1 MLPNNRKRC
10 AGFEAVHC
18 AGKRLF
24 AQGSCRQ
31 KTGGH
36 WTRTGRKMAGSFL
49 AAALVTAVF
58 PLPAF
63 AQQSPEF
70 AYSAEKWATLKDNK
84 LEFDEIKDLIHE
96 YNPTVI
102 QNAISYKDYL
112 TKNRDD
118 VAQEYYDRANEIYS
132 SIEYPDSDSENYGSG
147 VAAALRNEQQAKS
160 LMEQGDE
167 NTDDQATM
175 RIQYDQAEARL
186 SKQAE
191 GLMITYWTQYYN
203 LDSARA
209 RIEQAKL
216 SCQSEENR
224 LAAGMSTQSKVL
236 SAKEA
241 VSLAEASLVTAES
254 NLASTKENLCLMLG
268 WSYGADVEI
277 AELPEPDQE
286 KIAAIDVNADIQ
298 TALDNSYA
306 YRLTQKQLTN
316 ARTDTVKEKLTETA
330 KNQKET
336 ISNSVKSAY
345 DSLLLAQSGY
355 EQAQSALALQEV
367 SMKSADA
374 KLAAGTIT
382 KNTYES
388 QKASYT
394 TAQVTAQTQKLSL
407 LQVMVDYDWSVNGLA
422 SAE

>member
-1 MLPNNRKRC
+1 MIRKR
-10 AGFEAVHC
+10 A
-18 AGKRLF
+18 KRL
-24 AQGSCRQ
+24 
-31 KTGGH
+31 
-36 WTRTGRKMAGSFL
+36 AGAVL
-49 AAALVTAVF
+49 AAGAITAMPF
-58 PLPAF
+58 QAF
-63 AQQSPEF
+63 AQRSPEF
-70 AYSAEKWATLKDNK
+70 AYSAEKWATLRDNK
-84 LEFDEIKDLIHE
+84 LEFDEISDLVHE
-96 YNPTVI
+96 YNPTVV
-102 QNAISYKDYL
+102 QNEISYKDYL

-118 VAQEYYDRANEIYS
+118 VAQDYYDKANEIYS
-132 SIEYPDSDSENYGSG
+132 NISYPDLDDANYGSG

-186 SKQAE
+186 AKQAE

-203 LDSARA
+203 LDSAKA
-209 RIEQAKL
+209 RIAQAKL
-216 SCQSEENR
+216 SCQSEQNR
-224 LAAGMSTQSKVL
+224 LAAGMSTQAKVL
-236 SAKEA
+236 SAKES
-241 VSLAEASLVTAES
+241 VSNAEAALVTAES
-254 NLASTKENLCLMLG
+254 NLASTKESLCLMLG
-268 WSYGADVEI
+268 WGYGADVEI
-277 AELPEPDQE
+277 AELADPDQS
-286 KIAAIDVNADIQ
+286 KIAAIDVSADIQ
-298 TALDNSYA
+298 TALGNSYA
-306 YRLTQKQLTN
+306 YRLTKTQLTN
-316 ARTDTVKEKLTETA
+316 ARTDSVKEKLSETE

-382 KNTYES
+382 KNTYEN
-388 QKASYT
+388 QKVSYT

-407 LQVMVDYDWSVNGLA
+407 LQAMNDYDWAVNGLA

>member
-1 MLPNNRKRC
+1 MIRKR
-10 AGFEAVHC
+10 A
-18 AGKRLF
+18 KRL
-24 AQGSCRQ
+24 
-31 KTGGH
+31 
-36 WTRTGRKMAGSFL
+36 AGAVL
-49 AAALVTAVF
+49 AAGAITAMPF
-58 PLPAF
+58 QAF
-63 AQQSPEF
+63 AQRSPEF
-70 AYSAEKWATLKDNK
+70 AYSAEKWATLRDNK
-84 LEFDEIKDLIHE
+84 LEFDEISDLVHE
-96 YNPTVI
+96 YNPTVV
-102 QNAISYKDYL
+102 QNEISYKDYL

-118 VAQEYYDRANEIYS
+118 VAQDYYDKANEIYS
-132 SIEYPDSDSENYGSG
+132 NISYPDSDDANYGSG

-186 SKQAE
+186 AKQAQ

-203 LDSARA
+203 LDGQKA

-216 SCQSEENR
+216 SYQSEQNR
-224 LAAGMSTQSKVL
+224 LAAGMSTQSRVL
-236 SAKEA
+236 SAKES
-241 VSLAEASLVTAES
+241 VSNAEAALVTAES
-254 NLASTKENLCLMLG
+254 NLASTKESLCLMLG
-268 WSYGADVEI
+268 WGYGADVEI
-277 AELPEPDQE
+277 AELAEPDQS

-298 TALDNSYA
+298 TALENSYA
-306 YRLTQKQLTN
+306 YRLTKKQLTN
-316 ARTDTVKEKLTETA
+316 ARTDSVKEKLTETE
-330 KNQKET
+330 KNQRET
-336 ISNSVKSAY
+336 VSNSVKSAY

-407 LQVMVDYDWSVNGLA
+407 LQAMNDYDWAVNGLA

>member
-1 MLPNNRKRC
+1 MVRKR
-10 AGFEAVHC
+10 A
-18 AGKRLF
+18 KRL
-24 AQGSCRQ
+24 
-31 KTGGH
+31 
-36 WTRTGRKMAGSFL
+36 AGAVL
-49 AAALVTAVF
+49 AAGVITAMPF
-58 PLPAF
+58 QAF
-63 AQQSPEF
+63 AQRSPEF
-70 AYSAEKWATLKDNK
+70 AYSAEKWATLRDNK
-84 LEFDEIKDLIHE
+84 LEFDEISDLVHE
-96 YNPTVI
+96 YNPTVV
-102 QNAISYKDYL
+102 QNEISYKDYL

-118 VAQEYYDRANEIYS
+118 VAQDYYDKANEIYS
-132 SIEYPDSDSENYGSG
+132 NISYPDSDDANYGSG
-147 VAAALRNEQQAKS
+147 VAAALSNEQQAKS

-175 RIQYDQAEARL
+175 RLQYDQSEAKL
-186 SKQAE
+186 AKQAQ

-203 LDSARA
+203 LDGQKA
-209 RIEQAKL
+209 RIDEAKL
-216 SCQSEENR
+216 SFQSEQNR

-236 SAKEA
+236 SAKES
-241 VSLAEASLVTAES
+241 VSNAEAALVTAES
-254 NLASTKENLCLMLG
+254 NLASTKESLCLMLG
-268 WSYGADVEI
+268 WGYGADVEI
-277 AELPEPDQE
+277 AELAEPDQS

-298 TALDNSYA
+298 TALENSYA
-306 YRLTQKQLTN
+306 YRLTKKQLTN
-316 ARTDTVKEKLTETA
+316 ARTDSVKEKLSETE
-330 KNQKET
+330 KNQRET

-355 EQAQSALALQEV
+355 EQAQSALTLQEV

-407 LQVMVDYDWSVNGLA
+407 LQAMNDYDWAVNGLA

>member
-1 MLPNNRKRC
+1 MIRKR
-10 AGFEAVHC
+10 A
-18 AGKRLF
+18 KRL
-24 AQGSCRQ
+24 
-31 KTGGH
+31 
-36 WTRTGRKMAGSFL
+36 AGAVL
-49 AAALVTAVF
+49 AVGAITAMPF
-58 PLPAF
+58 QAF
-63 AQQSPEF
+63 AQRSPEF
-70 AYSAEKWATLKDNK
+70 AYSAEKWATLRDNK
-84 LEFDEIKDLIHE
+84 LEFDEISDLVHE
-96 YNPTVI
+96 YNPTVV
-102 QNAISYKDYL
+102 QNEISYKDYL

-118 VAQEYYDRANEIYS
+118 VAQDYYDKANEIYS
-132 SIEYPDSDSENYGSG
+132 NISYPDSDDANYGSG

-175 RIQYDQAEARL
+175 RLQYDQAEAKL
-186 SKQAE
+186 AKQAQ

-203 LDSARA
+203 LDGQKA

-216 SCQSEENR
+216 SYQSEQNR
-224 LAAGMSTQSKVL
+224 LVAGMSTQSKVL
-236 SAKEA
+236 SAKES
-241 VSLAEASLVTAES
+241 VSNAEAALVTAES
-254 NLASTKENLCLMLG
+254 NLASTKESLCLMLG
-268 WSYGADVEI
+268 WGYGADVEI
-277 AELPEPDQE
+277 AELAEPDQS

-298 TALDNSYA
+298 AALENSYA
-306 YRLTQKQLTN
+306 YRLTKKQLTN
-316 ARTDTVKEKLTETA
+316 ARTDSVKEKLSETE
-330 KNQKET
+330 KNQRET

-407 LQVMVDYDWSVNGLA
+407 LQAMNDYDWAVNGLA

>member
-1 MLPNNRKRC
+1 MIRKR
-10 AGFEAVHC
+10 A
-18 AGKRLF
+18 KRL
-24 AQGSCRQ
+24 
-31 KTGGH
+31 
-36 WTRTGRKMAGSFL
+36 AGAVL
-49 AAALVTAVF
+49 AAGVITAMPF
-58 PLPAF
+58 QAF
-63 AQQSPEF
+63 AQRSPEF
-70 AYSAEKWATLKDNK
+70 AYSAEKWATLRDNK
-84 LEFDEIKDLIHE
+84 LEFDEISDLVHE
-96 YNPTVI
+96 YNPTVV
-102 QNAISYKDYL
+102 QNEISYKDYL

-118 VAQEYYDRANEIYS
+118 VAQDYYDKANEIYS
-132 SIEYPDSDSENYGSG
+132 NISYPDSDDANYGSG

-186 SKQAE
+186 AKQAQ

-203 LDSARA
+203 LDGQKA

-216 SCQSEENR
+216 SYQSEQNR

-236 SAKEA
+236 SAKES
-241 VSLAEASLVTAES
+241 VSNAEAALVTAES
-254 NLASTKENLCLMLG
+254 NLASTKESLCLMLG
-268 WSYGADVEI
+268 WGYGADVEI
-277 AELPEPDQE
+277 AELAEPDQS

-298 TALDNSYA
+298 TALENSYA
-306 YRLTQKQLTN
+306 YRLTKKQLTN
-316 ARTDTVKEKLTETA
+316 ARTDSVKEKLTETE
-330 KNQKET
+330 KNQRET

-394 TAQVTAQTQKLSL
+394 TAQVTAQTQKLFL
-407 LQVMVDYDWSVNGLA
+407 LQAMNDYDWAVNGLA
-422 SAE
+422 SAQ

>member
-1 MLPNNRKRC
+1 MIRKR
-10 AGFEAVHC
+10 A
-18 AGKRLF
+18 KRL
-24 AQGSCRQ
+24 
-31 KTGGH
+31 
-36 WTRTGRKMAGSFL
+36 AGAVL
-49 AAALVTAVF
+49 AAGAITAMPF
-58 PLPAF
+58 QAF
-63 AQQSPEF
+63 AQRSPEF
-70 AYSAEKWATLKDNK
+70 AYSAEKWATLRDNK
-84 LEFDEIKDLIHE
+84 LEFDEISDLVHE
-96 YNPTVI
+96 YNPTVV
-102 QNAISYKDYL
+102 QNEISYKDYL

-118 VAQEYYDRANEIYS
+118 VAQDYYDKANEIYS
-132 SIEYPDSDSENYGSG
+132 NISYPDSDDANYGSG
-147 VAAALRNEQQAKS
+147 VATALRNEQQAKS

-175 RIQYDQAEARL
+175 RLQYDQSEAKL
-186 SKQAE
+186 AKQAQ

-203 LDSARA
+203 LDGQKARV
-209 RIEQAKL
+209 EQAKL
-216 SCQSEENR
+216 SYQSEQNR

-236 SAKEA
+236 SAKES
-241 VSLAEASLVTAES
+241 VSNAEAALVTAES
-254 NLASTKENLCLMLG
+254 NLASTKESLCLMLG
-268 WSYGADVEI
+268 WGYGVDVEI
-277 AELPEPDQE
+277 AELAEPDQS

-298 TALDNSYA
+298 AALENSYA
-306 YRLTQKQLTN
+306 YRLTKKQLTN
-316 ARTDTVKEKLTETA
+316 ARTDSVKEKLSETE
-330 KNQKET
+330 KNQRET

-345 DSLLLAQSGY
+345 DSLLLAQSSY

-407 LQVMVDYDWSVNGLA
+407 LQAMNDYDWAVNGLA

>member
-1 MLPNNRKRC
+1 MIRKR
-10 AGFEAVHC
+10 A
-18 AGKRLF
+18 KRL
-24 AQGSCRQ
+24 
-31 KTGGH
+31 
-36 WTRTGRKMAGSFL
+36 AGAVL
-49 AAALVTAVF
+49 AAGAITAMPF
-58 PLPAF
+58 QAF
-63 AQQSPEF
+63 AQRSPEF
-70 AYSAEKWATLKDNK
+70 AYSAEKWATLRDNK
-84 LEFDEIKDLIHE
+84 LEFDEISDLVHE
-96 YNPTVI
+96 YNPTVV
-102 QNAISYKDYL
+102 QNEISYKDYL

-118 VAQEYYDRANEIYS
+118 VAQDYYDKANEIYS
-132 SIEYPDSDSENYGSG
+132 NISYPDSDDANYGSG

-175 RIQYDQAEARL
+175 RIQYDQAEAKL
-186 SKQAE
+186 AKQAQ

-203 LDSARA
+203 LDGQKA

-216 SCQSEENR
+216 SYQSEQNR

-236 SAKEA
+236 SAKES
-241 VSLAEASLVTAES
+241 VSNAEAALVTAES
-254 NLASTKENLCLMLG
+254 NLASTKESLCLMLG
-268 WSYGADVEI
+268 WGYGADVKI
-277 AELPEPDQE
+277 AELAEPDQS

-298 TALDNSYA
+298 AALENSYA
-306 YRLTQKQLTN
+306 YRLTKKQLTN
-316 ARTDTVKEKLTETA
+316 ARTDSVKEKLSETE
-330 KNQKET
+330 KNQRET

-345 DSLLLAQSGY
+345 DSLLLAQSSY

-407 LQVMVDYDWSVNGLA
+407 LRAMVDYDWAVNGLA

>member
-1 MLPNNRKRC
+1 MVRKR
-10 AGFEAVHC
+10 A
-18 AGKRLF
+18 KRL
-24 AQGSCRQ
+24 
-31 KTGGH
+31 
-36 WTRTGRKMAGSFL
+36 AGAVL
-49 AAALVTAVF
+49 AAGVITAMPF
-58 PLPAF
+58 QAF
-63 AQQSPEF
+63 AQRSPEF
-70 AYSAEKWATLKDNK
+70 AYSAEKWATLRDNK
-84 LEFDEIKDLIHE
+84 LEFDEISDLVHE
-96 YNPTVI
+96 YNPTVV
-102 QNAISYKDYL
+102 QNEISYKDYL

-118 VAQEYYDRANEIYS
+118 VAQDYYDKANEIYS
-132 SIEYPDSDSENYGSG
+132 NISYPDSDDANYGSG

-175 RIQYDQAEARL
+175 RLQYDQAEAKL
-186 SKQAE
+186 AKQAQ

-203 LDSARA
+203 LDGQKARV
-209 RIEQAKL
+209 EQAKL
-216 SCQSEENR
+216 SYQSEQNR

-236 SAKEA
+236 SAKES
-241 VSLAEASLVTAES
+241 VSNAEAALVTAES
-254 NLASTKENLCLMLG
+254 NLASTKESLCLMLG
-268 WSYGADVEI
+268 WGYGADVEI
-277 AELPEPDQE
+277 AELAEPDQS

-298 TALDNSYA
+298 TALENSYA
-306 YRLTQKQLTN
+306 YRLTKKQLTN
-316 ARTDTVKEKLTETA
+316 ARTDSVKEKLSETE
-330 KNQKET
+330 KNQRET

-345 DSLLLAQSGY
+345 DSLLLAQSSY

-367 SMKSADA
+367 SMKSTDA

-407 LQVMVDYDWSVNGLA
+407 LQAMNDYDWAVNGLA

>member
-1 MLPNNRKRC
+1 MIRKR
-10 AGFEAVHC
+10 A
-18 AGKRLF
+18 KRL
-24 AQGSCRQ
+24 
-31 KTGGH
+31 
-36 WTRTGRKMAGSFL
+36 AGAVL
-49 AAALVTAVF
+49 AAGAITAMPF
-58 PLPAF
+58 QAF
-63 AQQSPEF
+63 AQRSPEF
-70 AYSAEKWATLKDNK
+70 AYSAEKWATLRDNK
-84 LEFDEIKDLIHE
+84 LEFDEISDLVHE
-96 YNPTVI
+96 YNPTVV
-102 QNAISYKDYL
+102 QNEISYKDYL

-118 VAQEYYDRANEIYS
+118 VAQDYYDKANEIYS
-132 SIEYPDSDSENYGSG
+132 NISYPDSDDANYGSG

-175 RIQYDQAEARL
+175 RIQYDQAEAKL
-186 SKQAE
+186 AKQAQ

-203 LDSARA
+203 LDGQKA

-216 SCQSEENR
+216 SYQSEQNR

-236 SAKEA
+236 SAKES
-241 VSLAEASLVTAES
+241 VSNAEAALVTAES
-254 NLASTKENLCLMLG
+254 NLASTKESLCLMLG
-268 WSYGADVEI
+268 WGYGADVRI
-277 AELPEPDQE
+277 AELAEPDQS

-298 TALDNSYA
+298 MALENSYA
-306 YRLTQKQLTN
+306 YRLTKKQLTN
-316 ARTDTVKEKLTETA
+316 ARTDSVKEKLSETE
-330 KNQKET
+330 KNQRET

-345 DSLLLAQSGY
+345 DSLILAQSGY

-407 LQVMVDYDWSVNGLA
+407 LQAMNDYDWAVNGLA

>member
-1 MLPNNRKRC
+1 MIRKR
-10 AGFEAVHC
+10 A
-18 AGKRLF
+18 KRL
-24 AQGSCRQ
+24 
-31 KTGGH
+31 
-36 WTRTGRKMAGSFL
+36 AGAVL
-49 AAALVTAVF
+49 AAGAITAMPF
-58 PLPAF
+58 QAF
-63 AQQSPEF
+63 AQRSPEF
-70 AYSAEKWATLKDNK
+70 AYSAEKWATLRDNK
-84 LEFDEIKDLIHE
+84 LEFDEISDLVHE
-96 YNPTVI
+96 YNPTVV
-102 QNAISYKDYL
+102 QNEISYKDYL

-118 VAQEYYDRANEIYS
+118 VAQDYYDKANEIYS
-132 SIEYPDSDSENYGSG
+132 NISYPDSDDANYGSG

-175 RIQYDQAEARL
+175 RIQYDQAEAKL
-186 SKQAE
+186 AKQAQ

-203 LDSARA
+203 LDGQKA

-216 SCQSEENR
+216 SYQSEQNR

-236 SAKEA
+236 SAKES
-241 VSLAEASLVTAES
+241 VSNAEAALVTAES
-254 NLASTKENLCLMLG
+254 NLASTKESLCLMLG
-268 WSYGADVEI
+268 WGYGADVKI
-277 AELPEPDQE
+277 AELAEPDQS

-298 TALDNSYA
+298 MALENSYA
-306 YRLTQKQLTN
+306 YRLTKKQLTN
-316 ARTDTVKEKLTETA
+316 ARTDSVKEKLTETE
-330 KNQKET
+330 KNQRET

-345 DSLLLAQSGY
+345 DSLILAQSGY

-367 SMKSADA
+367 SMKSVDA

-407 LQVMVDYDWSVNGLA
+407 LQAMNDYDWAVNGLA

>member
-1 MLPNNRKRC
+1 MIRKR
-10 AGFEAVHC
+10 A
-18 AGKRLF
+18 KRL
-24 AQGSCRQ
+24 
-31 KTGGH
+31 
-36 WTRTGRKMAGSFL
+36 AGAVL
-49 AAALVTAVF
+49 AAGAITAMPF
-58 PLPAF
+58 QAF
-63 AQQSPEF
+63 AQRSPEF
-70 AYSAEKWATLKDNK
+70 AYSAEKWATLRDNK
-84 LEFDEIKDLIHE
+84 LEFDEISDLVHE
-96 YNPTVI
+96 YNPTVV
-102 QNAISYKDYL
+102 QNEISYKDYL

-118 VAQEYYDRANEIYS
+118 VAQDYYDKANEIYS
-132 SIEYPDSDSENYGSG
+132 NISYPDSDDANYGSG

-175 RIQYDQAEARL
+175 RIQYDQAEAKL
-186 SKQAE
+186 AKQAQ

-203 LDSARA
+203 LDGQKARV
-209 RIEQAKL
+209 EQAKL
-216 SCQSEENR
+216 SYQSEQNR

-236 SAKEA
+236 SAKES
-241 VSLAEASLVTAES
+241 VSNAEAALVTAES
-254 NLASTKENLCLMLG
+254 NLASTKESLCLMLG
-268 WSYGADVEI
+268 WGYGADVEI
-277 AELPEPDQE
+277 AELAEPDQS

-298 TALDNSYA
+298 AALENSYA
-306 YRLTQKQLTN
+306 YCLTKKQLTN
-316 ARTDTVKEKLTETA
+316 ARTDSVKEKLSETE
-330 KNQKET
+330 KNQRET

-355 EQAQSALALQEV
+355 EQAQSALTLQEV

-407 LQVMVDYDWSVNGLA
+407 LQAMNDYDWAVNGLA

>member
-1 MLPNNRKRC
+1 MIRKC
-10 AGFEAVHC
+10 T
-18 AGKRLF
+18 KRL
-24 AQGSCRQ
+24 
-31 KTGGH
+31 
-36 WTRTGRKMAGSFL
+36 AGAVL
-49 AAALVTAVF
+49 AAGVITAMPF
-58 PLPAF
+58 QAF
-63 AQQSPEF
+63 AQRSPEF
-70 AYSAEKWATLKDNK
+70 AYSAEKWATLRDNK
-84 LEFDEIKDLIHE
+84 LEFDEISDLVHE
-96 YNPTVI
+96 YNPTVV
-102 QNAISYKDYL
+102 QNEISYKDYL

-118 VAQEYYDRANEIYS
+118 VAQDYYDKANEIYS
-132 SIEYPDSDSENYGSG
+132 NISYPDSDDANYGSG

-175 RIQYDQAEARL
+175 RLQYDQSEAKL
-186 SKQAE
+186 AKQAQ

-203 LDSARA
+203 LDGQKARV
-209 RIEQAKL
+209 EQAKL
-216 SCQSEENR
+216 SYQSEQNR

-236 SAKEA
+236 SAKES
-241 VSLAEASLVTAES
+241 VSNAEAALVTAES
-254 NLASTKENLCLMLG
+254 NLASTKESLCLMLG
-268 WSYGADVEI
+268 WGYGADVEI
-277 AELPEPDQE
+277 AELAEPDQS

-298 TALDNSYA
+298 TALENSYA
-306 YRLTQKQLTN
+306 YRLTKKQLTN
-316 ARTDTVKEKLTETA
+316 ARTDSVKEKLSETE
-330 KNQKET
+330 KNQRET

-355 EQAQSALALQEV
+355 EQAQSALTLQEV

-407 LQVMVDYDWSVNGLA
+407 LQVMNDYDWAVNGLA

>member
-1 MLPNNRKRC
+1 MIRKH
-10 AGFEAVHC
+10 V
-18 AGKRLF
+18 
-24 AQGSCRQ
+24 
-31 KTGGH
+31 
-36 WTRTGRKMAGSFL
+36 RKL
-49 AAALVTAVF
+49 AAVILAAGAITAM
-58 PLPAF
+58 PLQAF

-70 AYSAEKWATLKDNK
+70 AYSAEKWATLRDNK
-84 LEFDEIKDLIHE
+84 LEFDEIKDLVHE

-102 QNAISYKDYL
+102 QNEISYKDYL

-118 VAQEYYDRANEIYS
+118 VAQEYYDKANEIYS
-132 SIEYPDSDSENYGSG
+132 NINYPDSDDANYGSG
-147 VAAALRNEQQAKS
+147 VAAALHNEQQAKN

-167 NTDDQATM
+167 NTDDQATK

-186 SKQAE
+186 AKQAQ

-203 LDSARA
+203 LDSQKA
-209 RIEQAKL
+209 RIEQAKN
-216 SCQSEENR
+216 SYQSEQNR

-236 SAKEA
+236 SAKES
-241 VSLAEASLVTAES
+241 VSNAEAALVTAES
-254 NLASTKENLCLMLG
+254 NLASTKESLCLMLG

-277 AELPEPDQE
+277 AELPEPDQS

-298 TALDNSYA
+298 TALENSYA
-306 YRLTQKQLTN
+306 YRLIQKQLTN
-316 ARTDTVKEKLTETA
+316 ARTDTVKKKLTETE

-345 DSLLLAQSGY
+345 DSLLLAQSNY
-355 EQAQSALALQEV
+355 EQAQSALALEEV

-382 KNTYES
+382 KNTYEN

-407 LQVMVDYDWSVNGLA
+407 LQAMNDYDWAVNGLA

>member
-1 MLPNNRKRC
+1 MIRKRVRRL
-10 AGFEAVHC
+10 AGA
-18 AGKRLF
+18 
-24 AQGSCRQ
+24 
-31 KTGGH
+31 
-36 WTRTGRKMAGSFL
+36 ML
-49 AAALVTAVF
+49 AAGAITALPF
-58 PLPAF
+58 QAF

-70 AYSAEKWATLKDNK
+70 AYSAEKWATLRDNK
-84 LEFDEIKDLIHE
+84 LEFDEIKDLVHE

-118 VAQEYYDRANEIYS
+118 VAQDYYDKANEIYS
-132 SIEYPDSDSENYGSG
+132 NITYPDSDDANYGSG
-147 VAAALRNEQQAKS
+147 VAAALRNEQQAEN

-175 RIQYDQAEARL
+175 RIQYDQEEARL
-186 SKQAE
+186 AQQAQQ
-191 GLMITYWTQYYN
+191 LMISYWTQYYS
-203 LDSARA
+203 LDSQKA
-209 RIEQAKL
+209 RIEQAKN
-216 SCQSEENR
+216 SYQSEQNR
-224 LAAGMSTQSKVL
+224 LAAGMSTQAKVL
-236 SAKEA
+236 SASES
-241 VSLAEASLVTAES
+241 VSNAEAALVTAES
-254 NLASTKENLCLMLG
+254 NLASTKESLCLMLG

-298 TALDNSYA
+298 TALENSYA

-316 ARTDTVKEKLTETA
+316 ARTNTVKEKLTETE

-345 DSLLLAQSGY
+345 DSLLLAQSNY
-355 EQAQSALALQEV
+355 EQAQSALALEEV

-382 KNTYES
+382 KNTYEN

-394 TAQVTAQTQKLSL
+394 TAQVTAKIQKLSL
-407 LQVMVDYDWSVNGLA
+407 LQAMSDYDWTVNGLA

>member
-1 MLPNNRKRC
+1 MIRKR
-10 AGFEAVHC
+10 A
-18 AGKRLF
+18 KRL
-24 AQGSCRQ
+24 
-31 KTGGH
+31 
-36 WTRTGRKMAGSFL
+36 AGAVL
-49 AAALVTAVF
+49 AAGAITAMPF
-58 PLPAF
+58 QAF
-63 AQQSPEF
+63 AQRSPEF
-70 AYSAEKWATLKDNK
+70 AYSAEKWATLRDNK
-84 LEFDEIKDLIHE
+84 LEFDEISDLVHE
-96 YNPTVI
+96 YNPTVV
-102 QNAISYKDYL
+102 QNEISYKDYL

-118 VAQEYYDRANEIYS
+118 VAQDYYDKANEIYS
-132 SIEYPDSDSENYGSG
+132 NISYPDSDDANYGSG

-175 RIQYDQAEARL
+175 RLQYDQAEAKL
-186 SKQAE
+186 AKQAQ

-203 LDSARA
+203 LDGQKARV
-209 RIEQAKL
+209 EQAKL
-216 SCQSEENR
+216 SYQSEQNR

-236 SAKEA
+236 SAKES
-241 VSLAEASLVTAES
+241 VSNAEAALVTAES
-254 NLASTKENLCLMLG
+254 NLASTKESLCLMLG
-268 WSYGADVEI
+268 WGYGADVEI
-277 AELPEPDQE
+277 AELAEPDQS

-298 TALDNSYA
+298 TALGNSYA
-306 YRLTQKQLTN
+306 YRLTKKQLTN
-316 ARTDTVKEKLTETA
+316 ARTDSVKEKLSETE
-330 KNQKET
+330 KNQREN

-345 DSLLLAQSGY
+345 DSLLLAQSSY

-407 LQVMVDYDWSVNGLA
+407 LQAMNDYDWAVNGLA

>member
-1 MLPNNRKRC
+1 MIRKRAKWL
-10 AGFEAVHC
+10 AGAV
-18 AGKRLF
+18 
-24 AQGSCRQ
+24 
-31 KTGGH
+31 
-36 WTRTGRKMAGSFL
+36 L
-49 AAALVTAVF
+49 AAGAITAMPF
-58 PLPAF
+58 QAF
-63 AQQSPEF
+63 AQRSPEF
-70 AYSAEKWATLKDNK
+70 AYSAEKWAALRDNK
-84 LEFDEIKDLIHE
+84 LEFDEISDLVHE
-96 YNPTVI
+96 YNPTVV
-102 QNAISYKDYL
+102 QNEISYKDYL

-118 VAQEYYDRANEIYS
+118 VAQDYYDKANEIYS
-132 SIEYPDSDSENYGSG
+132 NISYPDSDDANYGSG

-175 RIQYDQAEARL
+175 RIQYDQAEAKL
-186 SKQAE
+186 AKQAQ

-203 LDSARA
+203 LDGQKA

-216 SCQSEENR
+216 SFQSEQNR
-224 LAAGMSTQSKVL
+224 LAAGMSTQAKVL
-236 SAKEA
+236 NAKEA
-241 VSLAEASLVTAES
+241 VSNAEAALVTAES
-254 NLASTKENLCLMLG
+254 NLASTKKSLCLMLG
-268 WSYGADVEI
+268 WGYGADVEI
-277 AELPEPDQE
+277 AELAEPDQS

-298 TALDNSYA
+298 TALENSYA
-306 YRLTQKQLTN
+306 YRLTKKQLTN
-316 ARTDTVKEKLTETA
+316 ARTDSVKEKLTETE
-330 KNQKET
+330 KNQRET

-355 EQAQSALALQEV
+355 EQAQSALTLQEV

-407 LQVMVDYDWSVNGLA
+407 LQAMNDYDWAVNGLA

>member
-1 MLPNNRKRC
+1 MIRKHAKWL
-10 AGFEAVHC
+10 AGAV
-18 AGKRLF
+18 
-24 AQGSCRQ
+24 
-31 KTGGH
+31 
-36 WTRTGRKMAGSFL
+36 L
-49 AAALVTAVF
+49 AAGAITAMPF
-58 PLPAF
+58 QAF
-63 AQQSPEF
+63 AQRSPEF
-70 AYSAEKWATLKDNK
+70 AYSAEKWATLRDNK
-84 LEFDEIKDLIHE
+84 LEFDEISDLVHE
-96 YNPTVI
+96 YNPTVV
-102 QNAISYKDYL
+102 QNEISYKDYL

-118 VAQEYYDRANEIYS
+118 VAQDYYDKANEIYS
-132 SIEYPDSDSENYGSG
+132 NISYPDSDDANYGSG

-175 RIQYDQAEARL
+175 RIQYDQAEAKL
-186 SKQAE
+186 AKQAQ

-203 LDSARA
+203 LDGQKA

-216 SCQSEENR
+216 SYQSEQNR

-236 SAKEA
+236 SAKES
-241 VSLAEASLVTAES
+241 VSNAEAALVTAES
-254 NLASTKENLCLMLG
+254 NLVSTKESLCLMLG
-268 WSYGADVEI
+268 WGYGADVEI
-277 AELPEPDQE
+277 AELAEPDQS

-298 TALDNSYA
+298 AALENSYA
-306 YRLTQKQLTN
+306 YRLTKKQLTN
-316 ARTDTVKEKLTETA
+316 ARTDSVKEKLSETE
-330 KNQKET
+330 KNQRET

-407 LQVMVDYDWSVNGLA
+407 LQAMNDYDWAVNGLA

>member
-1 MLPNNRKRC
+1 MIRKRVRRL
-10 AGFEAVHC
+10 AGAV
-18 AGKRLF
+18 
-24 AQGSCRQ
+24 
-31 KTGGH
+31 
-36 WTRTGRKMAGSFL
+36 L
-49 AAALVTAVF
+49 AVGAITALPF
-58 PLPAF
+58 QAF

-70 AYSAEKWATLKDNK
+70 AYSAEKWASLRDNK
-84 LEFDEIKDLIHE
+84 LEFDEIKDLVHE

-102 QNAISYKDYL
+102 QNEISYKDYL

-118 VAQEYYDRANEIYS
+118 VAQEYYDKADEIYS
-132 SIEYPDSDSENYGSG
+132 NINYPDSDDANYGSG
-147 VAAALRNEQQAKS
+147 VAAALRNEQQAKN

-186 SKQAE
+186 AKQAQ
-191 GLMITYWTQYYN
+191 GLMITYWTQHYN
-203 LDSARA
+203 LDSQKA
-209 RIEQAKL
+209 RIEQAK
-216 SCQSEENR
+216 SSYQSEQNR

-236 SAKEA
+236 SAKES
-241 VSLAEASLVTAES
+241 VSNAEAALVTAES
-254 NLASTKENLCLMLG
+254 NLASTKESLCLMLG

-277 AELPEPDQE
+277 AELAEPDQS

-298 TALDNSYA
+298 TALENSYA

-316 ARTDTVKEKLTETA
+316 ARTNTVKEKLTETE

-345 DSLLLAQSGY
+345 DSLLLAKSNY
-355 EQAQSALALQEV
+355 EQAQSALALEEV

-374 KLAAGTIT
+374 KLAAGTMT
-382 KNTYES
+382 KNAYEN

-407 LQVMVDYDWSVNGLA
+407 LQAMVDYDWAVNGLA

>member
-1 MLPNNRKRC
+1 MIRKR
-10 AGFEAVHC
+10 A
-18 AGKRLF
+18 KRL
-24 AQGSCRQ
+24 
-31 KTGGH
+31 
-36 WTRTGRKMAGSFL
+36 AGAVL
-49 AAALVTAVF
+49 AAGAITAMPF
-58 PLPAF
+58 QAF
-63 AQQSPEF
+63 AQRSPEF
-70 AYSAEKWATLKDNK
+70 AYSAEKWATLRDNK
-84 LEFDEIKDLIHE
+84 LEFDEISDLVHE
-96 YNPTVI
+96 YNPTVV
-102 QNAISYKDYL
+102 QNEISYKDYL

-118 VAQEYYDRANEIYS
+118 VAQDYYDKANEIYS
-132 SIEYPDSDSENYGSG
+132 NISYPDSDDANYGSG

-186 SKQAE
+186 AKQAQ

-203 LDSARA
+203 LDGQKA
-209 RIEQAKL
+209 RIEEAKL
-216 SCQSEENR
+216 SYQSEQNR
-224 LAAGMSTQSKVL
+224 LAAGMSTQSRVL
-236 SAKEA
+236 SAKES
-241 VSLAEASLVTAES
+241 VSNAEAALVTAES
-254 NLASTKENLCLMLG
+254 NLASTKESLCLMLG
-268 WSYGADVEI
+268 WGYGADVEI
-277 AELPEPDQE
+277 AELAEPDQS

-298 TALDNSYA
+298 TALENSYA
-306 YRLTQKQLTN
+306 YRLTKKQLTN
-316 ARTDTVKEKLTETA
+316 ARTDSVKEKLTETE
-330 KNQKET
+330 KNQRET

-407 LQVMVDYDWSVNGLA
+407 LQAMNDYDWAVNGLA

>member
-1 MLPNNRKRC
+1 MIRKR
-10 AGFEAVHC
+10 A
-18 AGKRLF
+18 KRL
-24 AQGSCRQ
+24 
-31 KTGGH
+31 
-36 WTRTGRKMAGSFL
+36 AGAVL
-49 AAALVTAVF
+49 AAGTITAMPF
-58 PLPAF
+58 QAF
-63 AQQSPEF
+63 AQRSPEF
-70 AYSAEKWATLKDNK
+70 AYSAEKWATLRDNK
-84 LEFDEIKDLIHE
+84 LEFDEISDLVHE
-96 YNPTVI
+96 YNPTVV
-102 QNAISYKDYL
+102 QNEISYKDYL

-118 VAQEYYDRANEIYS
+118 VAQDYYDKANEIYS
-132 SIEYPDSDSENYGSG
+132 NISYPDSDEANYGSG

-186 SKQAE
+186 AKQAQ

-203 LDSARA
+203 LDGQKA

-216 SCQSEENR
+216 SYQSEQNR

-236 SAKEA
+236 SAKES
-241 VSLAEASLVTAES
+241 VSNAEAALVTAES
-254 NLASTKENLCLMLG
+254 NLASTKESLCLMLG
-268 WSYGADVEI
+268 WGYGADVEI
-277 AELPEPDQE
+277 AELAEPDQS

-298 TALDNSYA
+298 TALENSYA
-306 YRLTQKQLTN
+306 YRLTKKQLTN
-316 ARTDTVKEKLTETA
+316 ARTDSVKEKLTETE
-330 KNQKET
+330 KNQRET

-345 DSLLLAQSGY
+345 DSLLLAQSNY
-355 EQAQSALALQEV
+355 EQAQSALALEEV

-382 KNTYES
+382 KNTYEN

-407 LQVMVDYDWSVNGLA
+407 LQAMVDYDWAVNGLA

>member
-1 MLPNNRKRC
+1 MIRKR
-10 AGFEAVHC
+10 A
-18 AGKRLF
+18 KRL
-24 AQGSCRQ
+24 
-31 KTGGH
+31 
-36 WTRTGRKMAGSFL
+36 AGAVL
-49 AAALVTAVF
+49 AAGTITAMPF
-58 PLPAF
+58 QAF
-63 AQQSPEF
+63 AQRSPEF
-70 AYSAEKWATLKDNK
+70 AYSAEKWATLRDNK
-84 LEFDEIKDLIHE
+84 LEFDEISDLVHE
-96 YNPTVI
+96 YNPTVV
-102 QNAISYKDYL
+102 QNEISYKDYL

-118 VAQEYYDRANEIYS
+118 VAQDYYDKANEIYS
-132 SIEYPDSDSENYGSG
+132 NISYPDSDDANYGSG

-186 SKQAE
+186 AKQAE

-203 LDSARA
+203 LDSAKA
-209 RIEQAKL
+209 RIAQAKL
-216 SCQSEENR
+216 SCQSEQNR
-224 LAAGMSTQSKVL
+224 LAAGMSTQAKVL
-236 SAKEA
+236 SAKES
-241 VSLAEASLVTAES
+241 VSNAEAALVTAES
-254 NLASTKENLCLMLG
+254 NLASTKESLCLMLG
-268 WSYGADVEI
+268 WGYGADVEI
-277 AELPEPDQE
+277 AELADPDQS
-286 KIAAIDVNADIQ
+286 KIAAIDVSADIQ
-298 TALDNSYA
+298 TALGNSYA
-306 YRLTQKQLTN
+306 YRLTKTQLTN
-316 ARTDTVKEKLTETA
+316 ARTDSVKEKLSETE

-394 TAQVTAQTQKLSL
+394 TAQVTARTQKLSL
-407 LQVMVDYDWSVNGLA
+407 LQAMNDYDWAVNGLA

>member
-1 MLPNNRKRC
+1 MIRKRAKWL
-10 AGFEAVHC
+10 AGAV
-18 AGKRLF
+18 
-24 AQGSCRQ
+24 
-31 KTGGH
+31 
-36 WTRTGRKMAGSFL
+36 L
-49 AAALVTAVF
+49 AAGAITAMPF
-58 PLPAF
+58 QAF
-63 AQQSPEF
+63 AQRSPEF
-70 AYSAEKWATLKDNK
+70 AYSAEKWATLRDNK
-84 LEFDEIKDLIHE
+84 LEFDEISDLVHE
-96 YNPTVI
+96 YNPTVV
-102 QNAISYKDYL
+102 QNEISYKDYL

-118 VAQEYYDRANEIYS
+118 VAQDYYDKANEIYS
-132 SIEYPDSDSENYGSG
+132 NISYPDSDDANYGSG

-186 SKQAE
+186 AKQAQ

-203 LDSARA
+203 LDGQKA

-216 SCQSEENR
+216 SYQSEQNR
-224 LAAGMSTQSKVL
+224 LAAGMSTQSRVL
-236 SAKEA
+236 SAKES
-241 VSLAEASLVTAES
+241 VSNAEAALVTAES
-254 NLASTKENLCLMLG
+254 NLASTKESLCLMLG
-268 WSYGADVEI
+268 WGYGADVEI
-277 AELPEPDQE
+277 AELAEPDQS

-298 TALDNSYA
+298 TALENSYA
-306 YRLTQKQLTN
+306 YRLTKKQLTN
-316 ARTDTVKEKLTETA
+316 ARTDSVKEKLTETE
-330 KNQKET
+330 KNQRET
-336 ISNSVKSAY
+336 VSNSVKSAY

-407 LQVMVDYDWSVNGLA
+407 LQAMNDYDWAVNGLA

>member
-1 MLPNNRKRC
+1 MIRKR
-10 AGFEAVHC
+10 A
-18 AGKRLF
+18 KRL
-24 AQGSCRQ
+24 
-31 KTGGH
+31 
-36 WTRTGRKMAGSFL
+36 AGAVL
-49 AAALVTAVF
+49 AAGAITAMPF
-58 PLPAF
+58 QAF
-63 AQQSPEF
+63 AQRSPEF
-70 AYSAEKWATLKDNK
+70 AYSAEKWATLRDNK
-84 LEFDEIKDLIHE
+84 LEFDEISDLVHE
-96 YNPTVI
+96 YNPTVV
-102 QNAISYKDYL
+102 QNEISYKDYL

-118 VAQEYYDRANEIYS
+118 VAQDYYDKANEIYS
-132 SIEYPDSDSENYGSG
+132 NISYPDSDDANYGSG

-175 RIQYDQAEARL
+175 RIQYDQAEAKL
-186 SKQAE
+186 AKQAQ

-203 LDSARA
+203 LDGQKA

-216 SCQSEENR
+216 SYQSEQNR
-224 LAAGMSTQSKVL
+224 LAAGMSTQSRVL
-236 SAKEA
+236 SAKES
-241 VSLAEASLVTAES
+241 VSNAEAALVTAES
-254 NLASTKENLCLMLG
+254 NLASTKESLCLMLG
-268 WSYGADVEI
+268 WGYGADVEI
-277 AELPEPDQE
+277 AELAEPDQS

-298 TALDNSYA
+298 AALENSYA
-306 YRLTQKQLTN
+306 YRLTKKQLTN
-316 ARTDTVKEKLTETA
+316 ARTDSVKEKLSETE
-330 KNQKET
+330 KNQRET

-345 DSLLLAQSGY
+345 DSLLLAQSSY

-407 LQVMVDYDWSVNGLA
+407 LQAMNDYDWAVNGLA

>member
-1 MLPNNRKRC
+1 MIRKR
-10 AGFEAVHC
+10 A
-18 AGKRLF
+18 KRL
-24 AQGSCRQ
+24 
-31 KTGGH
+31 
-36 WTRTGRKMAGSFL
+36 AGAVL
-49 AAALVTAVF
+49 AAGAITAMPF
-58 PLPAF
+58 QAF
-63 AQQSPEF
+63 AQRSPEF
-70 AYSAEKWATLKDNK
+70 AYSAEKWATLRDNK
-84 LEFDEIKDLIHE
+84 LEFDEISDLVHE
-96 YNPTVI
+96 YNPTVV
-102 QNAISYKDYL
+102 QNEISYKDYL

-118 VAQEYYDRANEIYS
+118 VAQDYYDEANEIYS
-132 SIEYPDSDSENYGSG
+132 NISYPDSDDANYGSG

-175 RIQYDQAEARL
+175 RIQYDQAEAKL
-186 SKQAE
+186 AKQAQ

-203 LDSARA
+203 LDGQKA

-216 SCQSEENR
+216 SYQSEQNR

-236 SAKEA
+236 SAKES
-241 VSLAEASLVTAES
+241 VSNAEAALVTAES
-254 NLASTKENLCLMLG
+254 NLASTKESLCLMLG
-268 WSYGADVEI
+268 WGYGADVEI
-277 AELPEPDQE
+277 AELAEPDQS

-298 TALDNSYA
+298 TALENSYA
-306 YRLTQKQLTN
+306 YRLTKKQLTN
-316 ARTDTVKEKLTETA
+316 ARTDSVKEKLTETE
-330 KNQKET
+330 KNQRET

-345 DSLLLAQSGY
+345 DSLLLAQSNY
-355 EQAQSALALQEV
+355 EQAQSALALEEV

-382 KNTYES
+382 KNTYEN

-407 LQVMVDYDWSVNGLA
+407 LQAMVDYDWAVNGLA

>member
-1 MLPNNRKRC
+1 MIRKR
-10 AGFEAVHC
+10 A
-18 AGKRLF
+18 KRL
-24 AQGSCRQ
+24 
-31 KTGGH
+31 
-36 WTRTGRKMAGSFL
+36 AGAVL
-49 AAALVTAVF
+49 AAGAITAMPF
-58 PLPAF
+58 QAF
-63 AQQSPEF
+63 AQRSPEF
-70 AYSAEKWATLKDNK
+70 AYSAEKWATLRDNK
-84 LEFDEIKDLIHE
+84 LEFDEISDLVHE
-96 YNPTVI
+96 YNPTVV
-102 QNAISYKDYL
+102 QNEISYKDYL

-118 VAQEYYDRANEIYS
+118 VAQDYYDKANEIYS
-132 SIEYPDSDSENYGSG
+132 NISYPDSDDANYGSG

-175 RIQYDQAEARL
+175 RIQYDQSEAKL
-186 SKQAE
+186 AKQAQ

-203 LDSARA
+203 LDGQKARV
-209 RIEQAKL
+209 EQAKL
-216 SCQSEENR
+216 SYQSEQNR

-236 SAKEA
+236 SAKES
-241 VSLAEASLVTAES
+241 VSNAEAALVTAES
-254 NLASTKENLCLMLG
+254 NLASTKESLCLMLG
-268 WSYGADVEI
+268 WGYGADVEI
-277 AELPEPDQE
+277 AELAEPDQS

-298 TALDNSYA
+298 TALENSYA
-306 YRLTQKQLTN
+306 YRLTKTQLTN
-316 ARTDTVKEKLTETA
+316 ARTDSVKEKLSETE

-394 TAQVTAQTQKLSL
+394 TAQVTARTQKLSL
-407 LQVMVDYDWSVNGLA
+407 LQAMNDYDWAVNGLA

>member
-1 MLPNNRKRC
+1 MIRKR
-10 AGFEAVHC
+10 A
-18 AGKRLF
+18 KRL
-24 AQGSCRQ
+24 
-31 KTGGH
+31 
-36 WTRTGRKMAGSFL
+36 AGAVL
-49 AAALVTAVF
+49 AAGAITAMPF
-58 PLPAF
+58 QAF
-63 AQQSPEF
+63 AQRSPEF
-70 AYSAEKWATLKDNK
+70 AYSAEKWATLRDNK
-84 LEFDEIKDLIHE
+84 LEFDEISDLVHE
-96 YNPTVI
+96 YNPTVV
-102 QNAISYKDYL
+102 QNEISYKDYL

-118 VAQEYYDRANEIYS
+118 VAQDYYDKANEIYS
-132 SIEYPDSDSENYGSG
+132 NISYPDSDDANYGSG

-175 RIQYDQAEARL
+175 RIQYDQAEAKL
-186 SKQAE
+186 AKQAQ

-203 LDSARA
+203 LDGQKARV
-209 RIEQAKL
+209 EQAKL
-216 SCQSEENR
+216 SYQSEQNR

-236 SAKEA
+236 SAKES
-241 VSLAEASLVTAES
+241 VSNAEAALVTAES
-254 NLASTKENLCLMLG
+254 NLASTKESLCLMLG
-268 WSYGADVEI
+268 WGYGADVEI
-277 AELPEPDQE
+277 AELAEPDQS

-298 TALDNSYA
+298 TALENSYA
-306 YRLTQKQLTN
+306 YRLTKKQLTN
-316 ARTDTVKEKLTETA
+316 ARTDSVKEKLTETE
-330 KNQKET
+330 KNQRET

-345 DSLLLAQSGY
+345 DSLILAQSGY

-407 LQVMVDYDWSVNGLA
+407 LQAMNDYDWAVNGLA

>member
-1 MLPNNRKRC
+1 MIRKH
-10 AGFEAVHC
+10 V
-18 AGKRLF
+18 
-24 AQGSCRQ
+24 
-31 KTGGH
+31 
-36 WTRTGRKMAGSFL
+36 RKL
-49 AAALVTAVF
+49 AAVTLAAGAITAMPF
-58 PLPAF
+58 QAF

-70 AYSAEKWATLKDNK
+70 AYSAEKWATLRDNK
-84 LEFDEIKDLIHE
+84 LEFDEIKDLVHE

-112 TKNRDD
+112 NKNSDD
-118 VAQEYYDRANEIYS
+118 IAQQYYDKANEIYS
-132 SIEYPDSDSENYGSG
+132 NIEYPDSDDANYGSG

-186 SKQAE
+186 AKQAE

-203 LDSARA
+203 LDGQKARV
-209 RIEQAKL
+209 EQAKL
-216 SCQSEENR
+216 SYQSEQNR

-236 SAKEA
+236 SANES
-241 VSLAEASLVTAES
+241 VSNAEAALVTAES
-254 NLASTKENLCLMLG
+254 NLASTKESLCLMLG
-268 WSYGADVEI
+268 WGYGADVEI
-277 AELPEPDQE
+277 AELAEPDQS

-298 TALDNSYA
+298 TALENSYA
-306 YRLTQKQLTN
+306 YRLTKKQLTN
-316 ARTDTVKEKLTETA
+316 ARTDSVKEKLTETE
-330 KNQKET
+330 KNQRET

-394 TAQVTAQTQKLSL
+394 TAQVTARTQKLSL
-407 LQVMVDYDWSVNGLA
+407 LQAMNDYDWAVNGLA

>member
-1 MLPNNRKRC
+1 MIRKR
-10 AGFEAVHC
+10 A
-18 AGKRLF
+18 KRL
-24 AQGSCRQ
+24 
-31 KTGGH
+31 
-36 WTRTGRKMAGSFL
+36 AGAVL
-49 AAALVTAVF
+49 AAGAITAMPF
-58 PLPAF
+58 QAF
-63 AQQSPEF
+63 AQRSPEF
-70 AYSAEKWATLKDNK
+70 AYSAEKWATLRDNK
-84 LEFDEIKDLIHE
+84 LEFDEISDLVHE
-96 YNPTVI
+96 YNPTVV
-102 QNAISYKDYL
+102 QNEISYKDYL

-118 VAQEYYDRANEIYS
+118 VAKDYYDKANEIYS
-132 SIEYPDSDSENYGSG
+132 NISYPDSDDANYGSG

-175 RIQYDQAEARL
+175 RLQYDQSEAKL
-186 SKQAE
+186 AKQAQ

-203 LDSARA
+203 LDGQKARV
-209 RIEQAKL
+209 EQAKL
-216 SCQSEENR
+216 SYQSEQNR

-236 SAKEA
+236 SAKES
-241 VSLAEASLVTAES
+241 VSNAEAALVTAES
-254 NLASTKENLCLMLG
+254 NLASTKESLCLMLG
-268 WSYGADVEI
+268 WGYGADVKI
-277 AELPEPDQE
+277 AELAEPDQS

-298 TALDNSYA
+298 MALENSYA
-306 YRLTQKQLTN
+306 YRLTKKQLTN
-316 ARTDTVKEKLTETA
+316 ARTDSVKEKLTETE
-330 KNQKET
+330 KNQRET

-345 DSLLLAQSGY
+345 DSLILAQSGY

-367 SMKSADA
+367 SMKSVDA

-407 LQVMVDYDWSVNGLA
+407 LQAMNDYDWAVNGLA

>member
-1 MLPNNRKRC
+1 MIRKR
-10 AGFEAVHC
+10 A
-18 AGKRLF
+18 KRL
-24 AQGSCRQ
+24 
-31 KTGGH
+31 
-36 WTRTGRKMAGSFL
+36 AGAVL
-49 AAALVTAVF
+49 AAGAITAMPF
-58 PLPAF
+58 QAF
-63 AQQSPEF
+63 AQRSPEF
-70 AYSAEKWATLKDNK
+70 AYSAEKWATLRDNK
-84 LEFDEIKDLIHE
+84 LEFDEISDLVHE
-96 YNPTVI
+96 YNPTVV
-102 QNAISYKDYL
+102 QNEISYKDYL

-118 VAQEYYDRANEIYS
+118 VAQDYYDKANEIYS
-132 SIEYPDSDSENYGSG
+132 NISYPDSDDANYGSG

-186 SKQAE
+186 AKQAQ

-203 LDSARA
+203 LDGQKA

-216 SCQSEENR
+216 SYQSEQNR

-236 SAKEA
+236 SAKES
-241 VSLAEASLVTAES
+241 VSNAEAALVTAES
-254 NLASTKENLCLMLG
+254 NLASTKESLCLMLG
-268 WSYGADVEI
+268 WGYGADVKI
-277 AELPEPDQE
+277 AELAEPDQS

-298 TALDNSYA
+298 TALENSYA
-306 YRLTQKQLTN
+306 YRLTKKQLTN
-316 ARTDTVKEKLTETA
+316 ARTDSVKEKLTETE
-330 KNQKET
+330 KNQRET

-345 DSLLLAQSGY
+345 DSLLLAQSSY

-407 LQVMVDYDWSVNGLA
+407 LRAMVDYDWTVNGLA

>member
-1 MLPNNRKRC
+1 MIRKH
-10 AGFEAVHC
+10 A
-18 AGKRLF
+18 KRL
-24 AQGSCRQ
+24 
-31 KTGGH
+31 
-36 WTRTGRKMAGSFL
+36 AGAVL
-49 AAALVTAVF
+49 AAGTITAMPF
-58 PLPAF
+58 QAF
-63 AQQSPEF
+63 AQRSPEF
-70 AYSAEKWATLKDNK
+70 AYSAEKWATLRDNK
-84 LEFDEIKDLIHE
+84 LEFDEISDLVHE
-96 YNPTVI
+96 YNPTVV
-102 QNAISYKDYL
+102 QNEISYKDYL

-118 VAQEYYDRANEIYS
+118 VAQDYYDKANEIYS
-132 SIEYPDSDSENYGSG
+132 NISYPDSDDANYGSG

-175 RIQYDQAEARL
+175 RLQYDQAEAKL
-186 SKQAE
+186 AKQAQ

-203 LDSARA
+203 LDGQKARV
-209 RIEQAKL
+209 EQAKL
-216 SCQSEENR
+216 SYQSEQNR

-236 SAKEA
+236 SAKES
-241 VSLAEASLVTAES
+241 VSNAEAALVTAES
-254 NLASTKENLCLMLG
+254 NLASTKESLCLMLG
-268 WSYGADVEI
+268 WGYGADVEI
-277 AELPEPDQE
+277 AELAEPDQS

-298 TALDNSYA
+298 AALENSYA
-306 YRLTQKQLTN
+306 YRLTKKQLTN
-316 ARTDTVKEKLTETA
+316 ARTDSVKEKLTETE
-330 KNQKET
+330 KNQRET

-407 LQVMVDYDWSVNGLA
+407 LQAMNDYDWAVNGLA

>member
-1 MLPNNRKRC
+1 MIRKR
-10 AGFEAVHC
+10 A
-18 AGKRLF
+18 KRL
-24 AQGSCRQ
+24 
-31 KTGGH
+31 
-36 WTRTGRKMAGSFL
+36 AGAVL
-49 AAALVTAVF
+49 AAGAITAMPF
-58 PLPAF
+58 QAF
-63 AQQSPEF
+63 AQRSPEF
-70 AYSAEKWATLKDNK
+70 AYSAEKWATLRDNK
-84 LEFDEIKDLIHE
+84 LEFDEISDLVHE
-96 YNPTVI
+96 YNPTVV
-102 QNAISYKDYL
+102 QNEISYKDYL

-118 VAQEYYDRANEIYS
+118 VAQDYYDKANEIYS
-132 SIEYPDSDSENYGSG
+132 NISYPDSDDANYGSG

-186 SKQAE
+186 AKQAQ

-203 LDSARA
+203 LDGQKA

-216 SCQSEENR
+216 SYQSEQNR
-224 LAAGMSTQSKVL
+224 LAAGMSTQSRVL
-236 SAKEA
+236 SAKES
-241 VSLAEASLVTAES
+241 VSSAEAALVTAES
-254 NLASTKENLCLMLG
+254 NLASTKESLCLMLG
-268 WSYGADVEI
+268 WGYGADVEI
-277 AELPEPDQE
+277 AELADPDQS

-298 TALDNSYA
+298 TALENSYA
-306 YRLTQKQLTN
+306 YRLTKKQLTN
-316 ARTDTVKEKLTETA
+316 ARTDSVKEKLTETE
-330 KNQKET
+330 KNQRET

-407 LQVMVDYDWSVNGLA
+407 LQAMVDYDWAVNGLA

>member
-1 MLPNNRKRC
+1 MIRKR
-10 AGFEAVHC
+10 A
-18 AGKRLF
+18 KRL
-24 AQGSCRQ
+24 
-31 KTGGH
+31 
-36 WTRTGRKMAGSFL
+36 AGAVL
-49 AAALVTAVF
+49 AAGAITAMPF
-58 PLPAF
+58 QAF
-63 AQQSPEF
+63 AQRSPEF
-70 AYSAEKWATLKDNK
+70 AYSAEKWATLRDNK
-84 LEFDEIKDLIHE
+84 LEFDEISDLVHE
-96 YNPTVI
+96 YNPTVV
-102 QNAISYKDYL
+102 QNEISYKDYL

-118 VAQEYYDRANEIYS
+118 VAQDYYDKANEIYS
-132 SIEYPDSDSENYGSG
+132 NISYPDSDDANYGSG

-175 RIQYDQAEARL
+175 RLQYDQSEAKL
-186 SKQAE
+186 AKQAQ
-191 GLMITYWTQYYN
+191 GLMLTYWTQYYN
-203 LDSARA
+203 LDGQKV

-216 SCQSEENR
+216 SYQSEQNR

-236 SAKEA
+236 SAKES
-241 VSLAEASLVTAES
+241 VSNAEAALVTAES
-254 NLASTKENLCLMLG
+254 NLASTKESLCLMLG
-268 WSYGADVEI
+268 WGYGADVEI
-277 AELPEPDQE
+277 AELAEPDQS

-298 TALDNSYA
+298 TALENSYA
-306 YRLTQKQLTN
+306 YRLTKKQLTN
-316 ARTDTVKEKLTETA
+316 ARTDSVKEKLSETE
-330 KNQKET
+330 KNQRET

-345 DSLLLAQSGY
+345 DSLLLAQSSY

-407 LQVMVDYDWSVNGLA
+407 LQARNDYDWAVNGLA

>member
-1 MLPNNRKRC
+1 MVRKR
-10 AGFEAVHC
+10 A
-18 AGKRLF
+18 KRL
-24 AQGSCRQ
+24 
-31 KTGGH
+31 
-36 WTRTGRKMAGSFL
+36 AGAVL
-49 AAALVTAVF
+49 AAGVITAMPF
-58 PLPAF
+58 QAF
-63 AQQSPEF
+63 AQRSPEF
-70 AYSAEKWATLKDNK
+70 AYSAEKWATLRDNK
-84 LEFDEIKDLIHE
+84 LEFDEISDLVHE
-96 YNPTVI
+96 YNPTVV
-102 QNAISYKDYL
+102 QNEISYKDYL

-118 VAQEYYDRANEIYS
+118 VAQDYYDKANEIYS
-132 SIEYPDSDSENYGSG
+132 NISYPDSDDANYGSG

-186 SKQAE
+186 AKQAE

-203 LDSARA
+203 LDSAKA
-209 RIEQAKL
+209 RIAQAKL
-216 SCQSEENR
+216 SCQSEQNR
-224 LAAGMSTQSKVL
+224 LAAGMSTQAKVL
-236 SAKEA
+236 SAKES
-241 VSLAEASLVTAES
+241 VSNAEAALVTAES
-254 NLASTKENLCLMLG
+254 NLASTKESLCLMLG
-268 WSYGADVEI
+268 WGYGADVEI
-277 AELPEPDQE
+277 AELADPDQS
-286 KIAAIDVNADIQ
+286 KIAAIDVSADIQ
-298 TALDNSYA
+298 TALGNSYA
-306 YRLTQKQLTN
+306 YRLTKTQLTN
-316 ARTDTVKEKLTETA
+316 ARTDSVKEKLSETE

-394 TAQVTAQTQKLSL
+394 TAQVTARTQKLSL
-407 LQVMVDYDWSVNGLA
+407 LQAMNDYDWAVNGLA

>member
-1 MLPNNRKRC
+1 MIRKR
-10 AGFEAVHC
+10 A
-18 AGKRLF
+18 KRL
-24 AQGSCRQ
+24 
-31 KTGGH
+31 
-36 WTRTGRKMAGSFL
+36 AGAVL
-49 AAALVTAVF
+49 AVGAITAMPF
-58 PLPAF
+58 QAF
-63 AQQSPEF
+63 AQRSPEF
-70 AYSAEKWATLKDNK
+70 AYSAEKWATLRDNK
-84 LEFDEIKDLIHE
+84 LEFDEISDLVHE
-96 YNPTVI
+96 YNPTVV
-102 QNAISYKDYL
+102 QNEISYKDYL

-118 VAQEYYDRANEIYS
+118 VAQDYYDKANEIYS
-132 SIEYPDSDSENYGSG
+132 NISYPDSDDANYGSG

-160 LMEQGDE
+160 LIEQGDE

-175 RIQYDQAEARL
+175 RLQYDQAEAKL
-186 SKQAE
+186 AKQAQ

-203 LDSARA
+203 LDGQKA

-216 SCQSEENR
+216 SYQSEQNR
-224 LAAGMSTQSKVL
+224 LVAGMSTQSKVL
-236 SAKEA
+236 SAKES
-241 VSLAEASLVTAES
+241 VSNAEAALVTAES
-254 NLASTKENLCLMLG
+254 NLASTKESLCLMLG
-268 WSYGADVEI
+268 WGYGADVEI
-277 AELPEPDQE
+277 AELAEPDQS

-298 TALDNSYA
+298 AALENSYA
-306 YRLTQKQLTN
+306 YRLTKKQLTN
-316 ARTDTVKEKLTETA
+316 ARTDSVKEKLSETE
-330 KNQKET
+330 KNQRET

-407 LQVMVDYDWSVNGLA
+407 LQAMNDYDWAVNGLA